1 MLYVN
6 EGREGRVGSVIP
18 AAGRDFASGILGG
31 GNDFKILVLQFRVEF
46 LPAWQVVAAASP
58 GGPGDHQHLLTAE
71 IG

>member
-6 EGREGRVGSVIP
+6 QGGEGCVGSVIP

-31 GNDFKILVLQFRVEF
+31 GNDFKILVLQLRVEF

-58 GGPGDHQHLLTAE
+58 GGPGDHQHLPTAE